1 MAFAAPALPFVV
13 GGLGVMQ
20 YQQQG
25 AAGKF
30 NQSVQNR
37 NAQIA
42 EQEAAQMEKQL
53 EFDISRFDQKFQQL
67 QGQTTTRIAKTGAD
81 FSGTGLRILRAN
93 AEEAEKERNIMEYNS
108 KVGQARKFEEANFYR
123 IQGQVAR
130 QQARSA
136 QMSTLFST
144 GTSLL
149 SMGGGFGGSKPT
161 GAFDGAS
168 SMSQWR
174 SNPTGYSGSF

>member
-1 MAFAAPALPFVV
+1 MAPAVPYLIV
-13 GGLGVMQ
+13 GGLGAMQ

-53 EFDISRFDQKFQQL
+53 EFDLGRFDQRFQQL
-67 QGQTTTRIAKTGAD
+67 QGQTVTRIAKTGAD
-81 FSGTGLRILRAN
+81 LSGTGLRILRAN
-93 AEEAEKERNIMEYNS
+93 AEQGEIEKNIMEYNS
-108 KVGQARKFEEANFYR
+108 KVGQARKFEEANFFR

-130 QQARSA
+130 QQAKSA

-149 SMGGGFGGSKPT
+149 SMGGGFGGNTPKPQYIRSEL
-161 GAFDGAS
+161 G
-168 SMSQWR
+168 SM
-174 SNPTGYSGSF
+174 